1 MDFLSSAITPSEH
14 QATPSHIVQGAESA
28 GLLPVLS
35 NMNELAVGNSVT
47 VSLAASSNNMNGNL
61 NNQMT
66 AFSNGILSPDANQT
80 AASNPSVAQI
90 PGITIE
96 LQTLHIYDTPSNR
109 DSDNIY
115 FFYH

>member
-47 VSLAASSNNMNGNL
+47 VSLAAGTNNINGNL

-66 AFSNGILSPDANQT
+66 AFSNGIISPDTNQMAT
-80 AASNPSVAQI
+80 SNPSVSQI
-90 PGITIE
+90 PGITTE
-96 LQTLHIYDTPSNR
+96 
-109 DSDNIY
+109 
-115 FFYH
+115 FYICDISAI

>member
-35 NMNELAVGNSVT
+35 NMNELTVGNSVT
-47 VSLAASSNNMNGNL
+47 VSLAAGTNNINGNL

-66 AFSNGILSPDANQT
+66 AFSNGIISPDTNQM
-80 AASNPSVAQI
+80 AASNPSVSQI
-90 PGITIE
+90 PGITTE
-96 LQTLHIYDTPSNR
+96 
-109 DSDNIY
+109 
-115 FFYH
+115 FYICDISAIQFEDYYISHFSAL